1 MMKNRADVIGM
12 ILTSFDQ
19 EEYEKTIRDES
30 YQEGKKEGK
39 TSLVAAMLK
48 RGMSPEDIKKYS
60 GVSDELLE
68 KAKERLQKG

>member
-1 MMKNRADVIGM
+1 M

-39 TSLVAAMLK
+39 EEGKEEGKTSLVAAMLK
-48 RGMSPEDIKKYS
+48 RGMSPEDIKKYT
-60 GVSDELLE
+60 GVSDELIE
-68 KAKERLQKG
+68 KAEETLHKG

>member
-1 MMKNRADVIGM
+1 M
-12 ILTSFDQ
+12 
-19 EEYEKTIRDES
+19 
-30 YQEGKKEGK
+30 
-39 TSLVAAMLK
+39 TSLVAAVLK

>member
-1 MMKNRADVIGM
+1 M